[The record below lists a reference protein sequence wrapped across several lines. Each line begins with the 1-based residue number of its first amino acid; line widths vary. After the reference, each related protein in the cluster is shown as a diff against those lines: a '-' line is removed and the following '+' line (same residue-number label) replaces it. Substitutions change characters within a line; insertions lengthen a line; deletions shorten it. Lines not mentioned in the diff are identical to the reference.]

1 MSLSVVILSANAD
14 NLRACV
20 SFVQRNEPDI
30 DIIVVDDGAKWDNL
44 PVRYVDGVKP
54 FVFARNA
61 NIGIAAAGD
70 NDVILLN
77 DDALLLTRNG
87 FAGMHA
93 VAKSYPD
100 VGILSAGVKG
110 VVCNPAQRP
119 QEPAS
124 VRYAGQIVAFVC
136 VLIPRAILDKIGPL
150 DERFTGYGEEDRD
163 YCIRVMASG
172 KSLAVYD
179 GCVVDHTGHMLKST
193 FRTQQ
198 NWVERYNHNRQ
209 LINEKYGEGDNG

>member
-1 MSLSVVILSANAD
+1 MSLSVVILSANSD
-14 NLRACV
+14 NLKACV
-20 SFVQRNEPDI
+20 SFVRRNEPDI
-30 DIIVVDDGAKWDNL
+30 DIIVVDDGARCDL

-61 NIGIAAAGD
+61 NIGIDAAGT

-77 DDALLLTRNG
+77 DDALLLTKHG

-100 VGILSAGVKG
+100 VGILSCGVQG

-119 QEPAS
+119 QVPAK
-124 VRYAGQIVAFVC
+124 VRYADTILAFVC
-136 VLIPRAILDKIGPL
+136 VLIPRSVLNEVGPL
-150 DERFTGYGEEDRD
+150 DERFIGYGEEDRD
-163 YCIRVMASG
+163 YCIRVEAAG

-179 GCVVDHTGHMLKST
+179 GCIVDHTGHKCKST
-193 FRTQQ
+193 FRTQP
-198 NWVERYNHNRQ
+198 NWMERYYQNRY
-209 LINEKYGEGDNG
+209 LINRKYGEGDNE